1 MLLVMTTKGKH
12 NKWLIMQPDYAWFD
26 EFDDQ
31 CKHILMMTP
40 KWNITQV
47 SYTNIIQTSF
57 YEIEVPDKS

>member
-1 MLLVMTTKGKH
+1 
-12 NKWLIMQPDYAWFD
+12 MQPDYAWFD